1 MSSSS
6 TPGYARSYTCHT
18 EAPQLLS
25 KVDAFP
31 ILQIQSSYT
40 D

>member
-1 MSSSS
+1 MSSFS
-6 TPGYARSYTCHT
+6 TPGYARSSTHHT
-18 EAPQLLS
+18 EASQQPYE
-25 KVDAFP
+25 VDAFP